1 MAIHVLCNLE
11 PTLVDWNHR
20 VVIQQRGIKKKARKK
35 QKHLVTAS
43 TEDKTKKIHIIECNK
58 KLDKQ

>member
-1 MAIHVLCNLE
+1 MVIYVLCNLE
-11 PTLVDWNHR
+11 PTLGDWNHR

-43 TEDKTKKIHIIECNK
+43 TEDTIKKIQIIECHK
-58 KLDKQ
+58 K